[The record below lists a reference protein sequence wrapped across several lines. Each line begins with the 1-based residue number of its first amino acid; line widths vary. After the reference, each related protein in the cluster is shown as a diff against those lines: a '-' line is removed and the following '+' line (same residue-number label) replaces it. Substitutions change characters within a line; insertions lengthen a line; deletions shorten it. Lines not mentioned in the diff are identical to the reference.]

1 MEERGMGSTPAEAI
15 GILIFL
21 SGFTSLAAAFALGG
35 VLYYVL
41 AVALVPVSFF
51 TLHKYR
57 QVDVEG

>member
-1 MEERGMGSTPAEAI
+1 MEECGMGATSAEAA

-21 SGFTSLAAAFALGG
+21 AGFTALAAAFALGG

-41 AVALVPVSFF
+41 AVALVAVSFF

>member
-1 MEERGMGSTPAEAI
+1 MGATSAEAA

-21 SGFTSLAAAFALGG
+21 AGFTALAAAFALGG

-41 AVALVPVSFF
+41 AVALVAVSFF